1 VITLLA
7 DNPILLLFCVAAV
20 GYLVGQ
26 LRLAGFSLGV
36 AAVLFAGIAFGA
48 LDRRLLVPEEIRT
61 LGLAIFVYTI
71 GVASGPGFFGALRR
85 RGLSANLGALGALG
99 AGAVAAAACAR
110 AFASTAA
117 TAAGTFAGAVTNTPA
132 LAGVVDY
139 LQKHDSAG
147 LFDRVG
153 AQPVVG
159 YSLTYPVGVLAP
171 LLTVYVLL
179 RRARAETPVG
189 GRGLVNWT
197 AKVDGH
203 AGETIAHLSHELDH
217 EVAFARVQHDG
228 AVLVAEPGVELALGD
243 LVSVV
248 GTEQAVRRAVE
259 LVGER
264 SHERLGTDR
273 SELEMRRIAVSSHA
287 VAGRTVDDLDLHRFH
302 AVATRVRRG
311 DTDFVARPDLVLE
324 LGDRVRVVAP
334 RSQLRAVSELLGDSY
349 RKLRELDVLT
359 FSLGIA
365 VGMLI
370 GLIPIPLL
378 GGGSFTLGFAGG
390 PLIAGLVL
398 GALARTGPLVW
409 QLPHASNMAL
419 RQFGT
424 VLFLAGIGT
433 KAGQSFA
440 STVMTPTALLV
451 LASGIAISCAVLAV
465 TVVVGTKVLHLRPT
479 VLAGM
484 IAGVETQPAVLAF
497 AIENA
502 DDETEVSIG
511 CATVYPV
518 AMIAKIVLAQVIL
531 TSLG

>member
-1 VITLLA
+1 VVEILA
-7 DNPILLLFCVAAV
+7 ENPILLLFCVTAV
-20 GYLVGQ
+20 GYLIGE
-26 LRLAGFSLGV
+26 LRLGGFSLGV

-48 LDRRLLVPEEIRT
+48 LDKRLLLPEEVRT

-85 RGLSANLGALGALG
+85 RGLSANAGVLGALG
-99 AGAVAAAACAR
+99 AGALATVACAKLV
-110 AFASTAA
+110 ASSAE
-117 TAAGTFAGAVTNTPA
+117 TAAGTFAGAITNTPA

-139 LQKHDSAG
+139 LQKHDSAS

-159 YSLTYPVGVLAP
+159 YSLTYPIGVLAP
-171 LLTVYVLL
+171 LLAVYVLL
-179 RRARAETPVG
+179 RRSRADAADS
-189 GRGLVNWT
+189 RALVNWT
-197 AKVDGH
+197 ARVDGH
-203 AGETIAHLSHELDH
+203 VGETIAELSHELGH
-217 EVAFARVQHDG
+217 QVAFARVEHDG
-228 AVLVAEPGVELALGD
+228 TLLVAEPELELALGD

-248 GTEQAVRRAVE
+248 GTEPAVRRAVE

-264 SHERLGTDR
+264 HPGRLGAD
-273 SELEMRRIAVSSHA
+273 SSDLEMRRIAVSSHA
-287 VAGRTVDDLDLHRFH
+287 VAGRTLADLDLHRFH

-311 DTDFVARPDLVLE
+311 DTDLVARPDLVLE

-334 RSQLRAVSELLGDSY
+334 RKQLAGVSTLLGDSY
-349 RKLRELDVLT
+349 RQLRELDVLT

-365 VGMLI
+365 AGMLV
-370 GLIPIPLL
+370 GLVPIPLV

-390 PLIAGLVL
+390 PLIVGLAL

-409 QLPHASNMAL
+409 QMPHAQNMAL

-440 STVMTPTALLV
+440 STVTKPTALAV
-451 LASGIAISCAVLAV
+451 LASGLAISCAVLAV
-465 TVVVGTKVLHLRPT
+465 TILVGRNLLRLRPA

-484 IAGVETQPAVLAF
+484 IAGVMTQPAVLAF
-497 AIENA
+497 ATQNA
-502 DDETEVSIG
+502 DDETEVSLG
-511 CATVYPV
+511 YATVYPV
-518 AMIAKIVLAQVIL
+518 AMIAKFVLAQVVLIL
-531 TSLG
+531 LG